1 MRKFKIF
8 NVIYLDP
15 VVVSISSPPPPPPSP
30 YKRLILTDTE
40 ALRYYTFKMKGLI
53 FPFLFV

>member
-15 VVVSISSPPPPPPSP
+15 VVVSISSPPPPLPHPH
-30 YKRLILTDTE
+30 IN
-40 ALRYYTFKMKGLI
+40 A
-53 FPFLFV
+53 

>member
-15 VVVSISSPPPPPPSP
+15 VVVSISSPPPPPPHP
-30 YKRLILTDTE
+30 HIN
-40 ALRYYTFKMKGLI
+40 A
-53 FPFLFV
+53 